1 MYTKDDEN
9 KYKNVID
16 DLKNLK
22 KIEAPVGFESK
33 LWNKINSSEST
44 EANSVWAKLTLKLAP
59 AVALA
64 ASIVILFTI
73 IDNNATEYQ
82 DPFMVEPEERTDLI
96 TFSTD
101 GINLYKSESDSKSI
115 PELNPPKEQV
125 QEKNTVKFRK
135 KEVADSEEL
144 SVGRQI
150 EGRSEA
156 FSDVDSVEPE
166 LSTFAIS
173 DTTDKLIGNEEIVA
187 PAVSV
192 PMQQNLNFRQVQLSE
207 EEQLELKELKDKVLK
222 ENRTKTK

>member
-1 MYTKDDEN
+1 MYTQDDEN
-9 KYKNVID
+9 KHKNVIN

-33 LWNKINSSEST
+33 LWNKINSSGST
-44 EANSVWAKLTLKLAP
+44 DSDSVWSKLTLKLAP

-64 ASIVILFTI
+64 ATVVILFTI

-82 DPFMVEPEERTDLI
+82 DPFMIEPEERTDLI
-96 TFSTD
+96 SFSSD
-101 GINLYKSESDSKSI
+101 DKNLPEPEYESKT
-115 PELNPPKEQV
+115 ELDVPKEQV
-125 QEKNTVKFRK
+125 QEKSAVKFRK
-135 KEVADSEEL
+135 KEVAVSEEL

-150 EGRSEA
+150 EGRSET
-156 FSDVDSVEPE
+156 FRDEDSAVLE
-166 LSTFAIS
+166 LPTFALT

-207 EEQLELKELKDKVLK
+207 EEQRELIELKSKTLKSDKK
-222 ENRTKTK
+222 NQK